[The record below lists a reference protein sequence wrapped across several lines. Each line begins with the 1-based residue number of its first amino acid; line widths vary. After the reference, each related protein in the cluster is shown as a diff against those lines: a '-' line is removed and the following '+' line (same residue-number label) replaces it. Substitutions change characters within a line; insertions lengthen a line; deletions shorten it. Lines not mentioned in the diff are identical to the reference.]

1 MNRIRAT
8 IISFSVMSSAYAV
21 DPNWDESRW
30 GRFLDAIRH
39 VETGGMA
46 NDGRGAVGD
55 GGDAIGPYQIHR
67 AYFIDAV
74 AYDKSLS
81 THKYEECL
89 NNKEL
94 SEKVVKAYIK
104 RYLPK
109 DHSEASAAR
118 ICNGGPQ
125 GFKRTSTIGYLKK
138 FLKYW
143 RNA

>member
-1 MNRIRAT
+1 MRNT
-8 IISFSVMSSAYAV
+8 IVSIILTCSASASYAV
-21 DPNWDESRW
+21 DPNWDDTRW
-30 GRFLDAIRH
+30 GRFLDAVRQ
-39 VETGGMA
+39 VETGGML

-94 SEKVVKAYIK
+94 SERVVKAYIK

-143 RNA
+143 RND

>member
-1 MNRIRAT
+1 MKHIHAT
-8 IISFSVMSSAYAV
+8 IISFSMMSSVYAV
-21 DPNWDESRW
+21 DPNWNDARW
-30 GRFLDAIRH
+30 GRFLDAVRQ

-94 SEKVVKAYIK
+94 SERVVKAYIK

-109 DHSEASAAR
+109 GADENAAAR
-118 ICNGGPQ
+118 QHNGGPQ
-125 GFKRTSTIGYLKK
+125 GFKRNSTLGYLKK

-143 RNA
+143 RND